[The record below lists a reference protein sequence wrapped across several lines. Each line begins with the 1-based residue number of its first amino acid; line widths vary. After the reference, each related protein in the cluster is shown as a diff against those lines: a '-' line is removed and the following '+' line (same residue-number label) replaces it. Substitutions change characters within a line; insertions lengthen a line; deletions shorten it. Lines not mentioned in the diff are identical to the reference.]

1 MTGDRIPSGRM
12 AEPEVLAAG
21 GLLVR
26 DDGRVA
32 VVHRPRYDDWSLP
45 KGKLDAGESFEDGA
59 RREVWEET
67 GVRGRIREEL
77 QPVEYV
83 DRKGRDKLV
92 RWYRMDVD
100 GEPDEFVPNDEVDE
114 LRWLTPGR
122 GAGPRR
128 LRPRPR
134 AARDDRLIG
143 GRARSTRG
151 RRMPMRRTCNTVTNA
166 STSRRP
172 ATASRAASP
181 SPPTATAAG
190 CRTSSTARS
199 ATSSR

>member
-1 MTGDRIPSGRM
+1 M

-45 KGKLDAGESFEDGA
+45 KGKLDPGESFEDGA
-59 RREVWEET
+59 VREVWEET

-100 GEPDEFVPNDEVDE
+100 GEPDEFVPNDEIDE
-114 LRWLTPGR
+114 LRWLTP
-122 GAGPRR
+122 AEA
-128 LRPRPR
+128 LDLVDYDHDR
-134 AARDDRLIG
+134 ALLGTI
-143 GRARSTRG
+143 
-151 RRMPMRRTCNTVTNA
+151 V
-166 STSRRP
+166 
-172 ATASRAASP
+172 
-181 SPPTATAAG
+181 
-190 CRTSSTARS
+190 
-199 ATSSR
+199 

>member
-1 MTGDRIPSGRM
+1 M

-21 GLLVR
+21 GVLVR
-26 DDGRVA
+26 DDGRIA

-45 KGKLDAGESFEDGA
+45 KGKLDPGESFEDGA

-100 GEPDEFVPNDEVDE
+100 GEPDEFVPNDEIDE
-114 LRWLTPGR
+114 LRWLTP
-122 GAGPRR
+122 AEA
-128 LRPRPR
+128 LDVVDYDHDR
-134 AARDDRLIG
+134 ALLGTI
-143 GRARSTRG
+143 
-151 RRMPMRRTCNTVTNA
+151 V
-166 STSRRP
+166 
-172 ATASRAASP
+172 
-181 SPPTATAAG
+181 
-190 CRTSSTARS
+190 
-199 ATSSR
+199 

>member
-1 MTGDRIPSGRM
+1 M

-21 GLLVR
+21 GVLVR

-59 RREVWEET
+59 LREVWEET
-67 GVRGRIREEL
+67 GVRGRIRAEL
-77 QPVEYV
+77 ESVEYV

-114 LRWLTPGR
+114 LRWLTP
-122 GAGPRR
+122 AEA
-128 LRPRPR
+128 LELVDYDHDR
-134 AARDDRLIG
+134 ALLGTI
-143 GRARSTRG
+143 
-151 RRMPMRRTCNTVTNA
+151 V
-166 STSRRP
+166 
-172 ATASRAASP
+172 
-181 SPPTATAAG
+181 
-190 CRTSSTARS
+190 
-199 ATSSR
+199 